1 MTELVIVRHGE
12 STANRDNTYTGWSDV
27 PLTAVGVAQ
36 ARQAG
41 QALRTAGIQFGA
53 VHTSVLKRAVVTANI
68 ILDEINQLWLPEYK
82 SWRLN
87 ERHYGAL
94 RGQNKDVTRQLYGKA
109 QVQQWRRSFYTVPP
123 LLDETDL
130 SHDRRYTKYGPNV
143 EPRGESL
150 KMAYDRIMPYW
161 IDVVA
166 PALLAGHNQLIV
178 AHGSTLRA
186 LIKYLEHISDT
197 GIDGVEVANGVPIC
211 YQLDA
216 QLNIISKCELGTK
229 TPQ

>member
-1 MTELVIVRHGE
+1 MTELVLVRHGE

-27 PLTAVGVAQ
+27 PLTTVGIAQ
-36 ARQAG
+36 AHHAG
-41 QALRTAGIQFGA
+41 KRLRETGLQFSA
-53 VHTSVLKRAVVTANI
+53 VHTSVLKRAIVTANI
-68 ILDEINQLWLPEYK
+68 MLDEIDQAWIPEYK
-82 SWRLN
+82 TWRLN

-94 RGQNKDVTRQLYGKA
+94 RGQNKDATRQEYGKA

-123 LLDETDL
+123 LLTRDEL
-130 SHDRRYTKYGPNV
+130 GHDRRYTKYDAAI

-161 IDVVA
+161 TDAIA
-166 PALLAGHNQLIV
+166 PRLLDGQNQLVV

-186 LIKYLEHISDT
+186 MIKYLEHISDT

-211 YQLDA
+211 YHLDRN
-216 QLNIISKCELGTK
+216 LRVTGKEEF
-229 TPQ
+229 

>member
-1 MTELVIVRHGE
+1 MTELVLVRHGE

-27 PLTAVGVAQ
+27 PLTVTGIAQ
-36 ARQAG
+36 AKTAG
-41 QALRTAGIQFGA
+41 QQLRAAGIQFDA
-53 VHTSVLKRAVVTANI
+53 VHTSVLKRAIVTANL
-68 ILDEINQLWLPEYK
+68 ILDEIDQLWLPEYK
-82 SWRLN
+82 TWRLN

-94 RGQNKDVTRQLYGKA
+94 RGQNKDATRQIYGKA

-123 LLDETDL
+123 LLAPEDL
-130 SHDRRYTKYGPNV
+130 SHDRRYTEYGQAV

-166 PALLAGHNQLIV
+166 PQLLAGHNQLIV

-197 GIDGVEVANGVPIC
+197 GIDGVEVGNGAPIR
-211 YQLDA
+211 YRFDD
-216 QLNIISKCELGTK
+216 QLNVIDKTEL
-229 TPQ
+229 

>member
-27 PLTAVGVAQ
+27 PLTDVGV
-36 ARQAG
+36 G
-41 QALRTAGIQFGA
+41 QAHHAGKRLREAGIQFGA

-68 ILDEINQLWLPEYK
+68 ILDEIDQLWLPEYK
-82 SWRLN
+82 TWRLN

-94 RGQNKDVTRQLYGKA
+94 RGQNKDETRQIYGKA

-123 LLDETDL
+123 LLAPTDL
-130 SHDRRYTKYGPNV
+130 SHDRRYMKYGPNV

-161 IDVVA
+161 IDVIA
-166 PALLAGHNQLIV
+166 PRLLAGENQLIV

-211 YQLDA
+211 YDLDDQLR
-216 QLNIISKCELGTK
+216 IRSKTEI
-229 TPQ
+229 

>member
-1 MTELVIVRHGE
+1 MTELVLVRHGE

-27 PLTAVGVAQ
+27 PLTAAGIAQ
-36 ARQAG
+36 AHDAG
-41 QALRTAGIQFGA
+41 QRLRATGIQFGV
-53 VHTSVLKRAVVTANI
+53 VHTSVLQRAIVTANI
-68 ILDEINQLWLPEYK
+68 MLDEIDQLWLPEYK
-82 SWRLN
+82 TWRLN

-94 RGQNKDVTRQLYGKA
+94 RGQNKDATRQEYGKQ

-123 LLDETDL
+123 LLAPDELD
-130 SHDRRYTKYGPNV
+130 HDRRYTKYGAAV

-161 IDVVA
+161 IDQIA
-166 PALLAGHNQLIV
+166 PRLLDGHNQLVV

-186 LIKYLEHISDT
+186 LIKYLEQISDT

-211 YQLDA
+211 YHLDQ
-216 QLNIISKCELGTK
+216 QLNVIGKDEY
-229 TPQ
+229 

>member
-27 PLTAVGVAQ
+27 PLTPVGIAQ

-41 QALRTAGIQFGA
+41 QRIQAAGIQFEA
-53 VHTSVLKRAVVTANI
+53 VHTSVLQRAIVTANL
-68 ILDEINQLWLPEYK
+68 ILAEINQLWLPEYK

-94 RGQNKDVTRQLYGKA
+94 RGQNKDTTRQLYGKA

-123 LLDETDL
+123 LLAPSQL
-130 SHDRRYTKYGPNV
+130 SHDRRYTTNGPAV
-143 EPRGESL
+143 EPQAESL
-150 KMAYDRIMPYW
+150 QMAYERIMPYW
-161 IDVVA
+161 IDQVA
-166 PALLAGHNQLIV
+166 PQLLAGKNQLIV

-211 YQLDA
+211 YQLDDR
-216 QLNIISKCELGTK
+216 LNIVNKTELS
-229 TPQ
+229 